1 VGRLLQKD
9 NAVEIHVTGTV
20 QGVGFRPHVY
30 KLAASLGLR
39 GWVINTTAGVTIR
52 LEGTN
57 EAVEQFGQKLR
68 NSPPPLAKIDEFQ
81 VREVEPEGFSSFF
94 IHESKHAPDVE
105 ISIPPDV
112 GTCPDCLREYSDAS
126 DRRHGYAFTNCV
138 NCGPRF
144 SITRKA
150 PYDRKH
156 TSMDVFKMCEACSGE
171 YTDPTN
177 RRFHAEP
184 NACPVCGPQ
193 IILTTPRREEF
204 GGDME
209 TVRSLL
215 KDGKVLAIKGI
226 GGYHLACDAQNGSL
240 VRMLRERKRRQGKPF
255 ALMCGDLDTVRTYC
269 ELSADEER
277 LLTSPSRPIV
287 LLKRKAQS
295 GLCGDI
301 APGLD
306 TLGVM
311 LPYTPLHYGLFDD
324 GLAVLVMTSA
334 NISGDP
340 LIVTEEDAYK
350 ELGELADIFVVHK
363 REIVN
368 RADDSVVMVFNERPY
383 FVRRSRGYVPQS
395 IVLPFEVSPVFAAG
409 GDLKSVF
416 AFARDR
422 KAMPGQF
429 FGDLDNLKNL
439 DAYRDGVRFFSE
451 FLQLGPEKVVCDLH
465 PDYVSAGY
473 AEQYAQE
480 LGVPLEKVQ
489 HHKAHFASAMVD
501 NSLNEKVLGVV
512 CDGTGYGD
520 DGNIWGFEFFYG
532 DYGSI
537 ERVGSLMPFA
547 QPRGDNVVK
556 YPEHMAA
563 VLLYLLWKDE
573 EKVLRVLPGCKEMF
587 PFVKAQASSNTLS
600 IPSSSCGRL
609 FDMAAALCGFTG
621 RITYEGEAPM
631 RMESLANRVSEAQP
645 YSYDILEDDLILLS
659 WHFIEEMAGDKL
671 KGTDP
676 TVMAARFHHT
686 IAAAI
691 TDIIKKL
698 APRYGADKVVFSGGT
713 FQNRFVLNELAA
725 KLITAG
731 INPYFHSRV
740 PTNDGGIALGQIV
753 LAHSS

>member
-1 VGRLLQKD
+1 MSRLLQED
-9 NAVEIHVTGTV
+9 NAVEIRVTGTV

-30 KLAASLGLR
+30 KLATSLGLR

-57 EAVEQFGQKLR
+57 ETIERFEQKLR
-68 NSPPPLAKIDEFQ
+68 NSPPPLAQIDGFQ
-81 VREVEPEGFSSFF
+81 VREAGPEGFSSFS
-94 IHESKHAPDVE
+94 IYESKHAPDVE

-112 GTCPDCLREYSDAS
+112 GTCPECLREFSDTG
-126 DRRHGYAFTNCV
+126 DRRYGYAFTNCV

-150 PYDRKH
+150 PYDREH
-156 TSMDVFKMCEACSGE
+156 TSMNVFEMCEECSGE
-171 YTDPTN
+171 YTDPSN

-184 NACPVCGPQ
+184 NACPACGPQ
-193 IILTTPRREEF
+193 VILTTPKGEVLD
-204 GGDME
+204 GDME

-215 KDGKVLAIKGI
+215 KNGKLLAIKGI
-226 GGYHLACDAQNGSL
+226 GGYHLACDARNVSS
-240 VRMLRERKRRQGKPF
+240 VRLLRECKRRHGKPF
-255 ALMCGDLDTVRTYC
+255 ALMCRDLETVRMYC
-269 ELSADEER
+269 ELSAEEEK
-277 LLTSPSRPIV
+277 LLTSPARPIV

-295 GLCGDI
+295 GLSGDI

-306 TLGVM
+306 TLGIM
-311 LPYTPLHYGLFDD
+311 LPYMPLHYGLFDD
-324 GLAVLVMTSA
+324 GLVILVMTSA

-340 LIVTEEDAYK
+340 LIITEEDAYK
-350 ELGELADIFVVHK
+350 ELGELADIFAVHK

-368 RADDSVVMVFNERPY
+368 RADDSVVMVFNEKPY

-395 IVLPFEVSPVFAAG
+395 IALPFAISPIFAAG

-416 AFARDR
+416 AFARDK
-422 KAMPGQF
+422 KAIPGQF

-439 DAYRDGVRFFSE
+439 DAYRDGVRFFGE
-451 FLQLGPEKVVCDLH
+451 FLRLNPERMICDLH
-465 PDYVSAGY
+465 PDYVSTRY
-473 AEQYAQE
+473 AEQYAEE

-489 HHKAHFASAMVD
+489 HHKAHFASTMVD
-501 NSLNEKVLGVV
+501 SGLNEEVLGVV

-532 DYGSI
+532 DYSGV
-537 ERVGSLMPFA
+537 ERVGSLMSFS

-563 VLLYLLWKDE
+563 VLLYLLWQDE
-573 EKVLRVLPGCKEMF
+573 EKVTRVLPGSKEML

-609 FDMAAALCGFTG
+609 FDVAAALCGFTG
-621 RITYEGEAPM
+621 RVTYEGEAPM

-645 YSYDILEDDLILLS
+645 YNYDILEDDLTLLS

-676 TVMAARFHHT
+676 SVMAACFHHT

-698 APRYGADKVVFSGGT
+698 ASRYEVDKVVFSGGT
-713 FQNRFVLNELAA
+713 FQNRFVVNELAA
-725 KLITAG
+725 KLTTVG
-731 INPYFHSRV
+731 ISPYFHSRV
-740 PTNDGGIALGQIV
+740 PTNDGGIALGQIA
-753 LAHSS
+753 LAHS